1 MHEIFRG
8 FRNFILRGNVIDLA
22 VAVIIG
28 AAFKDVVTAIVS
40 DLITPLLAAL
50 GGKPDFSRYYFA
62 INDSKFLYGDFINKL
77 ISFLIISAIIYFFV
91 IVPMNKIIERTKKGE
106 KAGPSEK
113 ACPECLSLI
122 PITAKRCKFCTS
134 KLTNSK

>member
-1 MHEIFRG
+1 MFKNIFTG

-28 AAFKDVVTAIVS
+28 AAFKDIVNAVVDDFINPLISAI
-40 DLITPLLAAL
+40 
-50 GGKPDFSRYYFA
+50 GGKPDFSRFY
-62 INDSKFLYGDFINKL
+62 ITVNHSKFLIGSFVNTL

-91 IVPMNKIIERTKKGE
+91 VVPMNKIIEKTKKGE

-113 ACPECLSLI
+113 ACPECLSLV
-122 PITAKRCKFCTS
+122 PLTAKRCKFCTS
-134 KLTNSK
+134 KLTK